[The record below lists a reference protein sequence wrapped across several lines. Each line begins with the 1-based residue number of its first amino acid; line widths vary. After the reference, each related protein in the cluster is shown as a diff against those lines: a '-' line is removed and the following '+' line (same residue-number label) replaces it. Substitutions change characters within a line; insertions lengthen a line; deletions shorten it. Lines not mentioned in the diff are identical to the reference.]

1 MVEPPES
8 HPNFWDK
15 YVQAPLDLVMK
26 NPSATSPMLLLL
38 ATAPFV
44 IVAIVLVLFF
54 LE

>member
-15 YVQAPLDLVMK
+15 YVQAPLDLVMR
-26 NPSATSPMLLLL
+26 NPSATSSMLLLL
-38 ATAPFV
+38 VIAPFV
-44 IVAIVLVLFF
+44 VVAIVLVLFS